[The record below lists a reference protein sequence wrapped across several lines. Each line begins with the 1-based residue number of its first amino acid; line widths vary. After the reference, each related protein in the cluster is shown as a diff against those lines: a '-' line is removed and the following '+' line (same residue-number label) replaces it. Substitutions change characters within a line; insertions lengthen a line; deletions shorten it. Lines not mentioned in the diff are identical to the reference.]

1 MARGILARMRVRTVP
16 PAKYAPLCLE
26 CLETRAV
33 LSTSM
38 LTPTSLLAAPA
49 VTPSSPATVRT
60 DGPASPQ
67 VIATTRDASPDDDA
81 TYQSTPAQA
90 SSTTPSTPADKSVPE
105 EAAYRVNEN
114 ASSQSPT
121 VTPSTPEA
129 TEYVT
134 DSKPATADASIVVE
148 LQRIV
153 ATSNQPG
160 SSQPGQSAPKL
171 EDQSNPHPGEHQAME
186 VASEQPSGAAPS
198 VDIGKR
204 NLTQPVRCQAHS
216 EAWLPMPPAETKEQK
231 PGDGES
237 AEQAA
242 SLSEGARNLSPLA
255 SSLHL
260 GLLPFDLPALEQ
272 GMQSFLSSLEQ
283 LGDDLPDVGFSAGPA
298 LWVSAAMG
306 MVAGYEYA
314 RRLRA
319 RTGPDQG
326 VHGSTQSATWTWF
339 SDVALLPPDDV

>member
-1 MARGILARMRVRTVP
+1 MARGILARMRVRTVS
-16 PAKYAPLCLE
+16 PARHAPLCLE

-33 LSTSM
+33 LSTSV
-38 LTPTSLLAAPA
+38 LTPSSLLAAPA
-49 VTPSSPATVRT
+49 VASSPPATMRT
-60 DGPASPQ
+60 DGPASPK
-67 VIATTRDASPDDDA
+67 VTATTRDASPDDDA
-81 TYQSTPAQA
+81 TYQSNAAPT
-90 SSTTPSTPADKSVPE
+90 SSTTPSTPPDKSVSE
-105 EAAYRVNEN
+105 DAAYLANTG
-114 ASSQSPT
+114 SQSRT
-121 VTPSTPEA
+121 VTPSTSEA

-134 DSKPATADASIVVE
+134 DSKPATGDASAIVE
-148 LQRIV
+148 LQRILA
-153 ATSNQPG
+153 ATNQPG
-160 SSQPGQSAPKL
+160 SSSPGQPSQKL
-171 EDQSNPHPGEHQAME
+171 EDQSNPQLVEHQAIE
-186 VASEQPSGAAPS
+186 VASERPSGAVPS

-204 NLTQPVRCQAHS
+204 NLTLVRSQTHS
-216 EAWLPMPPAETKEQK
+216 EAWLPIPAAESKEQK

-242 SLSEGARNLSPLA
+242 WLSEGSRNLSPLA
-255 SSLHL
+255 GSLHL

-298 LWVSAAMG
+298 LWISAALG

-326 VHGSTQSATWTWF
+326 VHGSAQSANV
-339 SDVALLPPDDV
+339 DLVLGCRVAATG